1 MTLAFLTRMIIS
13 AMIIAVISI
22 ISRRSPGMGALIA
35 SLPMVTTL
43 SVIWM
48 WHDTQDTKLIA
59 DFIGTSLIYWL
70 PSIPMFVL
78 MPYMLRHGVG
88 FWAALGVGIGVT
100 FGCFV
105 LTTII
110 AARYGVKL

>member
-1 MTLAFLTRMIIS
+1 MTLAFLTRMVIS
-13 AMIIAVISI
+13 AIIIALISLI
-22 ISRRSPGMGALIA
+22 ARRSPGMGALIA

-48 WHDTQDTKLIA
+48 WHDTQDTRLIA
-59 DFIGTSLIYWL
+59 DFVSTSLIYWL

-88 FWAALGVGIGVT
+88 FWPALGTGVVVT
-100 FGCFV
+100 FCCFV
-105 LTTII
+105 VTTMI
-110 AARYGVKL
+110 AGRYGVKL

>member
-1 MTLAFLTRMIIS
+1 MTLAFLTRMVIS
-13 AMIIAVISI
+13 AIIIALISLI
-22 ISRRSPGMGALIA
+22 ARRSPGMGALIA

-48 WHDTQDTKLIA
+48 WHDTQDTRLIA
-59 DFIGTSLIYWL
+59 DFVSTSLIYWL

-88 FWAALGVGIGVT
+88 FWPALGAGVVVT

-105 LTTII
+105 LTTIV
-110 AARYGVKL
+110 AGRYGVKL